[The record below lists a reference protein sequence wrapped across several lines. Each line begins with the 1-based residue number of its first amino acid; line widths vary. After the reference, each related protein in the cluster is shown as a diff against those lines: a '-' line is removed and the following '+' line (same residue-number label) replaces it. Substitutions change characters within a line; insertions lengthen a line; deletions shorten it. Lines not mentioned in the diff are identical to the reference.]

1 MEHIYG
7 VNSNLI
13 LRCDSHIYHVHRD
26 ILSQASPVFMSLLEG
41 PFAEASTDL
50 YPRTDIITLEGDNP
64 ASLKV
69 VIDII
74 FSGILDLHYGE
85 IFEVDSNLDTI
96 VNKYDLTGVRNVIT
110 FSRKMDKTVGNS
122 ERKCKQLKLCLENTE
137 NELWPLRKVPAGSV
151 VNYNHRPP
159 IGTKVVLNDNY
170 RRRGVIIANDEDN
183 RTEIGVRW
191 DDGTERHNLQ
201 CCKKNQ
207 KDLLYL

>member
-7 VNSNLI
+7 VNSNLT

-41 PFAEASTDL
+41 PFAEASTN
-50 YPRTDIITLEGDNP
+50 IITLEGDNP

-74 FSGILDLHYGE
+74 YSGILDLYYGE
-85 IFEVDSNLDTI
+85 ISEEDTNLDII

-122 ERKCKQLKLCLENTE
+122 IQ
-137 NELWPLRKVPAGSV
+137 
-151 VNYNHRPP
+151 
-159 IGTKVVLNDNY
+159 
-170 RRRGVIIANDEDN
+170 RRRGVIISNDKDN
-183 RTEIGVRW
+183 RTEIWVRW
-191 DDGTERHNLQ
+191 DDGTGGHSLK
-201 CCKKNQ
+201 CCKTNKE
-207 KDLLYL
+207 DLLHL